1 MNLTGALLGI
11 RPGAETVFFYLVFR
25 GGHVN
30 FHVFQLRLDH
40 SEFQWV
46 QTSHCGAMNALDII
60 NEKYSI
66 RFWVLNSRFSSH
78 IDGFLGP

>member
-1 MNLTGALLGI
+1 MNLTGALLGV

-46 QTSHCGAMNALDII
+46 QTSHCGAMNDAQRARQ
-60 NEKYSI
+60 NHMSSI
-66 RFWVLNSRFSSH
+66 PFDS
-78 IDGFLGP
+78 GY